1 MRRLFFSMLLMASST
16 AGVNADHNHSNDW
29 PFYGLDHNNWRNP
42 DENEISKNNVED
54 LTVKWTFNAI
64 GPILSNPSI
73 VGNVAYFADLAGF
86 VYAVNATT
94 GAFIWQTYLPAS
106 APLSNPVY
114 QLTAPYIDIPGVAL
128 TPTVSGSKVY
138 VLTLNAFV
146 VALDRDTGVVQ
157 QYKLLQ
163 DDPVYPQSGLTSV
176 AVLEHDQLVV
186 ALSTFEPQ
194 QIGQT
199 DSTSGRIISLK
210 ASDLNVELWR
220 LATSQNPANP
230 LTDGASGVG
239 IWGPLAYDKERNI
252 IYQGTGNNW
261 KLPITPIAD
270 SIIALDAAD
279 GTIQWHTQFTDDD
292 ISGTPDACSPT
303 GVSGKNWD
311 LGMAA
316 ILVKHKLVDM
326 VVIGQKS
333 GALHAVDRSTGAH
346 IWDIV
351 LTNPNP
357 DGSGFGGVN
366 TSGCSDGKVVYVPS
380 HYSTDGLPLAPSFTS
395 SSHAATGI
403 FAVSVKDGAILWRVD
418 VPGLTV
424 GPLTVA
430 NNVVYHTSYD
440 GVLRAINANN
450 GKILFTYN
458 TTNLSGG
465 TTVHDGIVY
474 LPTGSI
480 EAFAPGQLIALT
492 PNN

>member
-1 MRRLFFSMLLMASST
+1 
-16 AGVNADHNHSNDW
+16 VN
-29 PFYGLDHNNWRNP
+29 
-42 DENEISKNNVED
+42 D
-54 LTVKWTFNAI
+54 LAVKWTVNAV

-73 VGNVAYFADLAGF
+73 VDDVAYFGDLAGF
-86 VYAVNATT
+86 VYAVNAST
-94 GAFIWQTYLPAS
+94 GALIWQTYLPGS

-114 QLTAPYIDIPGVAL
+114 QLTAPFLDIAGVAL

-146 VALDRDTGVVQ
+146 VALDRTNGVLQ

-163 DDPVYPQSGLTSV
+163 DDPVYPQSGLTAV
-176 AVLEHDQLVV
+176 AILPHNQLVV

-199 DSTSGRIISLK
+199 DSSSGRIISLR
-210 ASDLNVELWR
+210 ANDLNIELWR
-220 LATSQNPANP
+220 LKTSQNPANP
-230 LTDGASGVG
+230 LTDGGTGVG
-239 IWGPLAYDKERNI
+239 IWGPLAYDKHHNV

-270 SIIALDAAD
+270 SLIAVDAAT
-279 GTIQWHTQFTDDD
+279 GVIKWHTQFTNDDL
-292 ISGTPDACSPT
+292 SGIPDACSPT
-303 GVSGKNWD
+303 GVAGKNWD

-316 ILVKHKLVDM
+316 ILVKTKSVDL

-333 GALHAVDRSTGAH
+333 GALHAVDKTNGAR

-366 TSGCSDGKVVYVPS
+366 TSGCTDGEVVYVPS
-380 HYSTDGLPLAPSFTS
+380 HYSTDGLPLSASFS
-395 SSHAATGI
+395 STSHAATGI
-403 FAVSVKDGAILWRVD
+403 FAINAKDGGILWRID

-430 NNVVYHTSYD
+430 NEVVYHTSYD
-440 GVLRAINANN
+440 GVLRAINAKS

-458 TTNLSGG
+458 TSNLSGG
-465 TTVHDGIVY
+465 TTVHNGTVY

-480 EAFAPGQLIALT
+480 ELFAPGQLIALT
-492 PNN
+492 PAN